1 MELCE
6 DREEVGKG
14 RSHSETLAVL
24 SRLGPWPESPG
35 CAVFPAAGHERAS
48 QILLQDAV
56 NSKWEPVGDV
66 AHIPTSEGCCCEDE
80 RS

>member
-6 DREEVGKG
+6 DREEVGEG

-56 NSKWEPVGDV
+56 NSKWEPAESFFPYGI
-66 AHIPTSEGCCCEDE
+66 HKGM
-80 RS
+80 